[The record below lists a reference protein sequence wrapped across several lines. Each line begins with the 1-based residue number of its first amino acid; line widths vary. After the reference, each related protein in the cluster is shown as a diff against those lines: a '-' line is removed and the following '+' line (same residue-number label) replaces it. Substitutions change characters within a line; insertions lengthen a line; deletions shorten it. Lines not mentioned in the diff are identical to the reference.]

1 MISFGFKKKKM
12 LRKYN
17 KNQTIPIQSI
27 VDGHLSLLF
36 VWVPALSFLFETKI
50 PRNHVTLTKKKKN

>member
-1 MISFGFKKKKM
+1 MICLDLKKKM

-36 VWVPALSFLFETKI
+36 VWVPALSYFCFKKI
-50 PRNHVTLTKKKKN
+50 PRKSRDIQRKKKN